1 MKRPRRR
8 LLLLMNRQL
17 PRLLLRP
24 LQRLQ
29 RQAVHLL
36 WLLLRLPLMTRY
48 LQIRQML
55 LLKLL
60 RRRLSMLHL
69 MWRLQQ
75 MLQLRPRQQQLQM
88 RHSIQRLMRL

>member
-29 RQAVHLL
+29 RRAVHLL

-55 LLKLL
+55 PQKQLP
-60 RRRLSMLHL
+60 RRLLMLHL
-69 MWRLQQ
+69 MWHLQQ
-75 MLQLRPRQQQLQM
+75 LLLPRPRQQQLQM